1 MREVFRYAWPYLRR
15 YRSGLALGFGA
26 LIAKDVVA
34 AAMPLV
40 IREGIDAIVGDFQ
53 LKRLWQFAAV
63 LVALSVVK
71 GIFQYWMRVILVGI
85 SRDVEYD
92 LRNDLFA
99 QLTRLSQ
106 DFYARFRTGDI
117 MARATNDLNHV
128 RMMLGPGVMYW
139 CETVFL
145 FICAVAIML
154 IVDWR
159 LTLLALLPAPVVS
172 FVVVYFGRRIH
183 ERFEVIQ
190 TMFGDISSRVQE
202 NLSSVRLLRA
212 FRQHDSEVKKFSRMN
227 EEYVQANLDLAWKT
241 GLFMPSLQALIGL
254 TFLIVL
260 WAGGMRLLDGSLTI
274 GSFVMFQMY
283 MNMLIWPMIAFGWVI
298 NLTQRGKASF
308 ERIQAVLSEAPGIHA
323 PAHPVAV
330 PQPLRG
336 EIEIEGVHLS
346 FGSTEVLRGIDLSI
360 PAGSTVAIVGHTG
373 SGKTTLVSLIPR
385 LHDPTAGR
393 VRIDGTDIREYG
405 PAELRRQISFV
416 PQETFL
422 FSTTIADNIAFGV
435 EDATREQIAEAA
447 RLAGLDRDIA
457 EFPQGY
463 DTLLGERGITLSGG
477 QRQRCAIA
485 RAVLRDPAILVLD
498 DALSSVDTLTEER
511 ILTSLAGIM
520 GGRTTI
526 LISHRVSTVRH
537 ADRIFVIEEGRVA
550 EQGTHAELITLG
562 GYYADLHRKQLLE
575 EELESA

>member
-1 MREVFRYAWPYLRR
+1 MRDVFQRAWPYLRR
-15 YRSGLALGFGA
+15 YRRGLTLGFAA
-26 LIAKDVVA
+26 LIAKDIVS

-40 IREGIDAIVGDFQ
+40 IREGIDAIVGDFAW
-53 LKRLWQFAAV
+53 KRLWQFAAL
-63 LVALSVVK
+63 LVGLSVVK
-71 GIFQYWMRVILVGI
+71 GVFQYWMRIILVGI

-106 DFYARFRTGDI
+106 SFYARFRTGDI

-145 FICAVAIML
+145 FVCAVTIML

-159 LTLLALLPAPVVS
+159 LTLAALLPAPVVS
-172 FVVVYFGRRIH
+172 FVVVYFGQRIH

-212 FRQHDSEVKKFSRMN
+212 FRQHDAEVKKFARMN

-241 GLFMPSLQALIGL
+241 GMFMPSLQALIGL

-260 WAGGMRLLDGSLTI
+260 WVGGMRLLDGSLTI

-308 ERIQAVLSEAPGIHA
+308 ERIQAVLDETPSIRAPLR
-323 PAHPVAV
+323 PVAV

-336 EIEIEGVHLS
+336 EIVFEGVHLA
-346 FGSTEVLRGIDLSI
+346 FGASPVLRGIDLKV
-360 PAGSTVAIVGHTG
+360 PAGATVAIVGHTG

-385 LHDPTAGR
+385 LHDPSAGR
-393 VRIDGTDIREYG
+393 VLVDGVDIRELD
-405 PAELRRQISFV
+405 PAALRRQISFV

-422 FSTTIADNIAFGV
+422 FSTTISENIAFGV
-435 EDATREQIAEAA
+435 KDATPKQIEEAA

-485 RAVLRDPAILVLD
+485 RAILRDPAILVLD

-511 ILTSLAGIM
+511 ILTSLAATM
-520 GGRTTI
+520 RGRTTI

-537 ADRIFVIEEGRVA
+537 ADRIFVIEDGRLA
-550 EQGTHAELITLG
+550 EQGTHAELIAQG
-562 GYYADLHRKQLLE
+562 GYYADLHQKQLLE

>member
-1 MREVFRYAWPYLRR
+1 MRQVFRQAWPYLRR
-15 YRSGLALGFGA
+15 YRRGLALGFGA

-40 IREGIDAIVGDFQ
+40 IREGIDAIVGDFR
-53 LKRLWQFAAV
+53 LTRLWQFAAA
-63 LVALSVVK
+63 LVALSLVK
-71 GIFQYWMRVILVGI
+71 GVFQYWMRVLLVGI

-106 DFYARFRTGDI
+106 SFYARRRTGDI

-139 CETVFL
+139 CETMFL
-145 FICAVAIML
+145 FLCAVTVML

-159 LTLLALLPAPVVS
+159 LTLLALLPAPAVS

-190 TMFGDISSRVQE
+190 SMFGDISSRVQE

-212 FRQHDSEVKKFSRMN
+212 FRQHDAEVAKFSRLN

-241 GLFMPSLQALIGL
+241 GMFLPSLQALIGL

-298 NLTQRGKASF
+298 NLTQRGKASL
-308 ERIQAVLSEAPGIHA
+308 ERIQAVLREAPAIAA
-323 PAHPVAV
+323 PARPVAV
-330 PQPLRG
+330 PRPLRG
-336 EIEIEGVHLS
+336 AIAFEGVRLS
-346 FGSTEVLRGIDLSI
+346 FGAAEVIRGVDLDV
-360 PAGSTVAIVGHTG
+360 PGGATVAIVGHTG

-385 LHDPTAGR
+385 LHDPAAGR
-393 VRIDGTDIREYG
+393 VRIDGIDVRDFD
-405 PAELRRQISFV
+405 PAELRRQIAFV

-435 EDATREQIAEAA
+435 GSATREQIAEAA

-457 EFPQGY
+457 GFPQGY

-485 RAVLRDPAILVLD
+485 RAILRDPSILILD

-511 ILTSLAGIM
+511 ILTALAGIM
-520 GGRTTI
+520 RGRTTI

-537 ADRIFVIEEGRVA
+537 ADRIFVVEDGRVA

-575 EELESA
+575 EELETA

>member
-1 MREVFRYAWPYLRR
+1 MRDVFERAWPYLRR
-15 YRSGLALGFGA
+15 YRRGLALGFGA
-26 LIAKDVVA
+26 LIAKDIVS

-40 IREGIDAIVGDFQ
+40 IREGIDAIVGDFE
-53 LKRLWQFAAV
+53 LKRLWHFAAL
-63 LVALSVVK
+63 LVGLSVIK
-71 GIFQYWMRVILVGI
+71 GVFQYWMRIILVGI

-106 DFYARFRTGDI
+106 SFYSRFRTGDI

-145 FICAVAIML
+145 FVCAVAIML

-159 LTLLALLPAPVVS
+159 LTLAALLPAPLVS
-172 FVVVYFGRRIH
+172 FVVVYFGQRIH
-183 ERFEVIQ
+183 QRFEVIQ

-212 FRQHDSEVKKFSRMN
+212 FRQHDAEVKKFARMN

-241 GLFMPSLQALIGL
+241 GMFMPSLQALIGL

-260 WAGGMRLLDGSLTI
+260 WVGGMRLLDGSLTV

-308 ERIQAVLSEAPGIHA
+308 ERIQAVLDETPSIRAPQQA
-323 PAHPVAV
+323 VAV

-336 EIEIEGVHLS
+336 EIVFDGVHLA
-346 FGSTEVLRGIDLSI
+346 FGASPVLRGIDLKV
-360 PAGSTVAIVGHTG
+360 PAGATVAIVGHTG

-385 LHDPTAGR
+385 LHDPSAGR
-393 VRIDGTDIREYG
+393 VLVDGVDIRELD
-405 PAELRRQISFV
+405 PAALRRQISFV

-435 EDATREQIAEAA
+435 KDATREQIAEAA

-463 DTLLGERGITLSGG
+463 ETLLGERGITLSGG

-485 RAVLRDPAILVLD
+485 RALLRDPAILVLD

-511 ILTSLAGIM
+511 ILTSLAATM
-520 GGRTTI
+520 RGRTTI

-537 ADRIFVIEEGRVA
+537 ADRIFVIEDGRLA
-550 EQGTHAELITLG
+550 EQGTHADLIAQG
-562 GYYADLHRKQLLE
+562 GYYADLHQKQLLE